1 MLTRRTQSRRVLKAV
16 TASALVILLVFASGQ
31 TAFSADSSK
40 KTKRPRFT
48 VSVSGSATR
57 SAPADL
63 DRGLPINAHLR
74 FHEGN
79 QGTLE
84 NASDPCFGPTV
95 PTYEVADFRSIF
107 APPPPTTKPGVS
119 TIGPKL
125 IRKEKLVKI
134 SCDGK
139 LLRAFWKCVP
149 TDGLP
154 ACPVPRPFDPLG
166 MAINLMIRK
175 VVTFEPP
182 DPDFYPK
189 PSNVAPLVGVGF
201 FYGVMQDQFD
211 RIQNKYLTVCDLEE
225 CATVLLRAT
234 PEEVHFDAA
243 NGLGMKTTCDY
254 AGPGV
259 DNKSDAQEAEDF
271 CRVDYKRAG
280 KYRTTMKLLYSIRAS
295 VINATSQQVV
305 NLTPSA
311 PFFGTTTTT
320 TEIIVRQRQPV
331 VIG

>member
-1 MLTRRTQSRRVLKAV
+1 VLA
-16 TASALVILLVFASGQ
+16 LLVLALGQ
-31 TAFSADSSK
+31 PAFSATAARRS
-40 KTKRPRFT
+40 KRPRVT
-48 VSVSGSATR
+48 VSVDGSATR
-57 SAPADL
+57 AAPADL
-63 DRGLPINAHLR
+63 DRGLPINGHLR

-84 NASDPCFGPTV
+84 NASDPCFGPTE
-95 PTYEVADFRSIF
+95 PTYEVKDFRSIF

-119 TIGPKL
+119 IAPKL
-125 IRKEKLVKI
+125 IRKEKLVQI

-149 TDGLP
+149 TPNLP
-154 ACPVPRPFDPLG
+154 ACPVPAPFDPLG

-201 FYGVMQDQFD
+201 FYGVMQDQYD
-211 RIQNKYLTVCDLEE
+211 RVQKKYLTVCDSDE
-225 CATVLLRAT
+225 CATVLLQAT

-259 DNKSDAQEAEDF
+259 YNKLDAADAEDF
-271 CRVDYKRAG
+271 CRVNFTRAG
-280 KYRTTMKLLYSIRAS
+280 RYRTTMKLLYSIRVS
-295 VINATSQQVV
+295 VINATNQQVV
-305 NLTPSA
+305 NLTQSA
-311 PFFGTTTTT
+311 PFFGTTTSVTDV
-320 TEIIVRQRQPV
+320 IVRQRQPV